1 MSAKRVFRCLWRCLC
16 AVLCGVLVLLLAAQ
30 GYLAAARLIAKKS
43 NPTIFGF
50 QSAVVLTGSMSGAIE
65 AGDLILVHAEKEY
78 YSFQRARRHARDA
91 PHRAK
96 NAAGLCD
103 KRRRQRHGGCRRG
116 FAGADSRQGCFGCA
130 VSRQG
135 SAVSENAGGAFAAF
149 YLPACRFVLV
159 GHRAQEKRR
168 ILKAI
173 ENGKFEG
180 K

>member
-78 YSFQRARRHARDA
+78 
-91 PHRAK
+91 
-96 NAAGLCD
+96 AAGDIILFKD
-103 KRRRQRHGGCRRG
+103 HGGTRVTHRIVQKTPQG
-116 FAGADSRQGCFGCA
+116 FVTKGDANDTEDAGA
-130 VSRQG
+130 V
-135 SAVSENAGGAFAAF
+135 
-149 YLPACRFVLV
+149 LPEQILGKVVLV
-159 GHRAQEKRR
+159 VPYLGRAVQFLKTPAGLLLLFICLLAVLFLSGIGHKKKEESSKQ
-168 ILKAI
+168 
-173 ENGKFEG
+173 
-180 K
+180 